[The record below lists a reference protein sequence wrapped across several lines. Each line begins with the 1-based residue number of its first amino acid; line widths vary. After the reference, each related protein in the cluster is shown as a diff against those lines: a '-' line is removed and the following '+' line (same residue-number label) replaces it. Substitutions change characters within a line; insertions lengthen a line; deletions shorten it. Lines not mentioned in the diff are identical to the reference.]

1 MWLSPSIS
9 AALMG
14 ALLWTGALDAQ
25 TAPRQAGPLVH
36 TAGAVFALGWA
47 SATSLAAQQ
56 PGPVQY
62 IAPNASAPFSHVVR
76 AGNTVYLSG
85 MLGTAPGGEL
95 APGGIQ
101 LETRQTLENIR
112 TALERVG
119 ATMDDLVKCTVFLA
133 DMAEWAKMNEVYV
146 TFFPNHRPARTAVG
160 VNGLARDARIEIECN
175 AVIGAREAASTT
187 GN

>member
-1 MWLSPSIS
+1 MRRNVVIALAVLSCPF
-9 AALMG
+9 
-14 ALLWTGALDAQ
+14 
-25 TAPRQAGPLVH
+25 
-36 TAGAVFALGWA
+36 AVP
-47 SATSLAAQQ
+47 LAAQQ
-56 PGPVQY
+56 PESIQY
-62 IAPNASAPFSHVVR
+62 IAPNASAPFSQVVR
-76 AGNTVYLSG
+76 AGNMVYLSG
-85 MLGTAPGGEL
+85 MLGTAPGGGL

-101 LETRQTLENIR
+101 PETRQTLENIR

-146 TFFPNHRPARTAVG
+146 TFFPKHRPARTAVG

-175 AVIGAREAASTT
+175 AVIGARDAPTVT